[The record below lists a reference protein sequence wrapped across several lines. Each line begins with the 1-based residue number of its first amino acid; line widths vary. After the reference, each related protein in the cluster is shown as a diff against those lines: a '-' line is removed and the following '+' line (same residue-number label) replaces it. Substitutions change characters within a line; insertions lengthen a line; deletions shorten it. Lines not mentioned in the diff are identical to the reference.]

1 MDNSFLILELNK
13 PRKKLCP
20 KLEKKVKMKPKMIT
34 LTLNLFNNKLTIE
47 FIFYDKNFER

>member
-1 MDNSFLILELNK
+1 M
-13 PRKKLCP
+13 
-20 KLEKKVKMKPKMIT
+20 VT